1 MQLHLLRNA
10 TLRLHYAGRT
20 LLIDPMLG
28 PVHTFR
34 SLAGRE
40 ENPTAPLPLPAEDA
54 VRGLD
59 GVIVSHL
66 HPDHFDEVAARLLPR
81 DLPLLCRSGDEAFF
95 TGQGFTQV
103 TPLTG
108 PADWLGLTVQPTAG
122 QHGTGPILDRMG
134 EVTGFL
140 LSAPDEPTLY
150 WAGDTILYPPVL
162 DVLRDARPDVVVTHS
177 GGAALMDTPIIMD
190 AAQTLDVLRA
200 APAARV
206 VATHLGALDHCFT
219 TRQDLRAA
227 ADAAGIAP
235 ERLLIP
241 ADNETLTLTR

>member
-66 HPDHFDEVAARLLPR
+66 HPDHFDEAACCHAT
-81 DLPLLCRSGDEAFF
+81 CR
-95 TGQGFTQV
+95 
-103 TPLTG
+103 
-108 PADWLGLTVQPTAG
+108 
-122 QHGTGPILDRMG
+122 
-134 EVTGFL
+134 
-140 LSAPDEPTLY
+140 
-150 WAGDTILYPPVL
+150 
-162 DVLRDARPDVVVTHS
+162 
-177 GGAALMDTPIIMD
+177 
-190 AAQTLDVLRA
+190 
-200 APAARV
+200 
-206 VATHLGALDHCFT
+206 CC
-219 TRQDLRAA
+219 AA
-227 ADAAGIAP
+227 AG
-235 ERLLIP
+235 
-241 ADNETLTLTR
+241 TRSSSRVRASRRSRP